1 MLLGVRFH
9 GNLGVA
15 SAAFEVEAVDFDAK
29 VVLVE
34 ARLLSHIKFRA
45 LI

>member
-9 GNLGVA
+9 GDLGVA
-15 SAAFEVEAVDFDAK
+15 PATFEVEAVDFDAE

-34 ARLLSHIKFRA
+34 ARLLSHIEFRA